1 MTSSRI
7 AGVVCA
13 CVLLGLP
20 VSGQSAPAAG
30 SIEDDA
36 PPEDFDDSFLIEDE
50 GITVVREKEETGST
64 VALERASIDEA
75 KPLDLAGFLSS
86 STGAALTRNGGYGM
100 VSGVSLRGFGSG
112 RVAYFI
118 NGVPVNSARSGDFD
132 LSSINIASV
141 ERVEIASGAANA
153 ALASSG
159 AIGGAVNIIT
169 LPEAGRP
176 MRVRAGVSSLSQLPA
191 GDPVDFADTQRYTV
205 SVSGSS
211 IFPDGV
217 RALSWTASGFATR
230 AGNHYRAFDQFG
242 RAVRL
247 EGSEVLDGGAGFD
260 ASFSASP
267 LVTANASAQAYGAD
281 KHVAGKLYSGYE
293 GRQTDLQSTA
303 SLSVDAKRFF
313 VDELS
318 GSLSVSHT
326 YSMLGWASA
335 SEDSEHRLHSVSALG
350 NASLFASADVQ
361 ALAGFDGRFS
371 VLDST
376 NASAGRVPDA
386 DGAFW
391 FGAEWRPAGTRQP
404 DIRVLVSPSARFVFS
419 RSGVVPVPRAGIAW
433 FATESVTL
441 KANAFASYRLPTLND
456 RYWSGGGASGNPD
469 LKSEK
474 GLGADVTLSYRRPVA
489 AGKSHSAFL
498 QSAELSAHASS
509 LEDAII
515 WGDDNGLK
523 PMNLGEAWYWGATAR
538 LESGS
543 IGPVNV
549 SASYSFLESRIRT
562 GRYTERDM
570 LRVPYQS
577 MHRGD
582 LSVSARTGGAFASVS
597 VHAESE
603 RWTTMYNTVS
613 IPPFA
618 TVSASISQTFPFKAG
633 SVECYLKGEN
643 LAGASYQ
650 TVEGYPMPGA
660 QLTAGVSLVFD

>member
-13 CVLLGLP
+13 CALLCLP
-20 VSGQSAPAAG
+20 VSGQSAPDA
-30 SIEDDA
+30 EFDDA
-36 PPEDFDDSFLIEDE
+36 WVIEDE

-100 VSGVSLRGFGSG
+100 VSGISLRGFGSG

-176 MRVRAGVSSLSQLPA
+176 LRVRAGVSSLSQLPA
-191 GDPVDFADTQRYTV
+191 GDPSDFADTQRYTV
-205 SVSGSS
+205 SVSGFST
-211 IFPDGV
+211 FPDGD

-260 ASFSASP
+260 ASMAFSP
-267 LVTANASAQAYGAD
+267 VLKVNAAVHAYAAE
-281 KHVAGKLYSGYE
+281 KNVAGKLYSGYT
-293 GRQTDLQSTA
+293 GHQKDVQSTA
-303 SLSVDAKRFF
+303 SVSVDAKRFLI
-313 VDELS
+313 DEVSAACSVLHTF
-318 GSLSVSHT
+318 SL
-326 YSMLGWASA
+326 LGWESA
-335 SEDSEHRLHSVSALG
+335 SEDSVHRLHSVSALG
-350 NASLFASADVQ
+350 NANLFVSADVQ
-361 ALAGFDGRFS
+361 MLGGFDGRFS

-376 NASAGRVPDA
+376 NAFAGRVFDA

-391 FGAEWRPAGTRQP
+391 FGADWRPAASSWRPDTR
-404 DIRVLVSPSARFVFS
+404 ILVSPSSRFVFS
-419 RSGVVPVPRAGIAW
+419 RAGVVPVPRAGIAW

-456 RYWSGGGASGNPD
+456 RYWTGGGGAGNPD
-469 LKSEK
+469 LKSER
-474 GLGADVTLSYRRPVA
+474 GFGADIGFSYRRSGVS
-489 AGKSHSAFL
+489 GGVLSAL
-498 QSAELSAHASS
+498 AEVVELSAHASS

-515 WGDDNGLK
+515 WASGGEDGESRLQ
-523 PMNLGEAWYWGATAR
+523 PMNLGEAWYWGASAR
-538 LESGS
+538 LESGK
-543 IGPVNV
+543 IGVVRV
-549 SASYSFLESRIRT
+549 SAMYSFLDSRIRT
-562 GRYTERDM
+562 GRYTERDR

-577 MHRGD
+577 MHRAD
-582 LSVSARTGGAFASVS
+582 LSLSARFGGLFASVS
-597 VHAESE
+597 GHAESE
-603 RWTTMYNTVS
+603 RWTTMYNTIS
-613 IPPFA
+613 LPPFA
-618 TVSASISQTFPFKAG
+618 TLSSSLSRTYSFKSASA
-633 SVECYLKGEN
+633 ELYLKAEN

-650 TVEGYPMPGA
+650 TIEGYPMPGA
-660 QLTAGVSLVFD
+660 QLTAGLSVSFD